1 MKRLS
6 VSLPPEIEKTIID
19 LRKTDE
25 FCMCSCADILRKL
38 MLIGAEQLHTS
49 AEQAEGRVRG
59 WKRLWKMLRKTQPPS
74 LLTVWSS

>member
-25 FCMCSCADILRKL
+25 FCMCSCADILRKQVRKA
-38 MLIGAEQLHTS
+38 M
-49 AEQAEGRVRG
+49 QAERYKCVMRELISRNHG
-59 WKRLWKMLRKTQPPS
+59 
-74 LLTVWSS
+74 

>member
-38 MLIGAEQLHTS
+38 MLIGAEQLHMTG
-49 AEQAEGRVRG
+49 EQAEG
-59 WKRLWKMLRKTQPPS
+59 KDTP
-74 LLTVWSS
+74 

>member
-25 FCMCSCADILRKL
+25 FACAL
-38 MLIGAEQLHTS
+38 A
-49 AEQAEGRVRG
+49 
-59 WKRLWKMLRKTQPPS
+59 
-74 LLTVWSS
+74 LTFSVN

>member
-6 VSLPPEIEKTIID
+6 ISLPPEIEKTIID

-38 MLIGAEQLHTS
+38 MLIGANSCTRQPKRRK
-49 AEQAEGRVRG
+49 EGVRG
-59 WKRLWKMLRKTQPPS
+59 R
-74 LLTVWSS
+74 

>member
-6 VSLPPEIEKTIID
+6 VSLPPEIEKTSID
-19 LRKTDE
+19 LRQTDE

-49 AEQAEGRVRG
+49 AEQADGKG
-59 WKRLWKMLRKTQPPS
+59 
-74 LLTVWSS
+74 

>member
-25 FCMCSCADILRKL
+25 FCMCSCADILRHLMTTTTLLADCVEKL
-38 MLIGAEQLHTS
+38 SKEINPAQSTYITAKIATCLEILKLFH
-49 AEQAEGRVRG
+49 
-59 WKRLWKMLRKTQPPS
+59 
-74 LLTVWSS
+74 

>member
-25 FCMCSCADILRKL
+25 FCMCSCADFIRKL
-38 MLIGAEQLHTS
+38 MLIGAEQLHTN
-49 AEQAEGRVRG
+49 AEQTEGKG
-59 WKRLWKMLRKTQPPS
+59 
-74 LLTVWSS
+74 